1 MSQQSMIDRY
11 TSGERILHWVTA
23 ITFFLLAASG
33 LAFFHPSMFWL
44 TGLLGGGTWARIL
57 HPFIGVLMFVAFI
70 LMAVKF
76 WHHNVLSGND
86 RKWLGQIGDVIAN
99 RDDRVPPIGRYNPG
113 QKILFWVLLASM
125 IVLLI
130 SGVAIWQPY
139 FAPSFSIGTLRFGA
153 LMHALGAL
161 ALILLII
168 VHVYSSFWVKG
179 STEGML
185 SGKVSRAWA
194 KAHHPKWYEEEVARK

>member
-1 MSQQSMIDRY
+1 MIDRY

-57 HPFIGVLMFVAFI
+57 HPFIGVVMFVAFI

-113 QKILFWVLLASM
+113 QKILFWLLLACM
-125 IVLLI
+125 IVLLV
-130 SGVAIWQPY
+130 SGVALWRPY
-139 FAPSFSIGTLRFGA
+139 FAPSFTIGTIRFGA
-153 LMHALGAL
+153 LMHALSGL
-161 ALILLII
+161 LLVLLIV

-194 KAHHPKWYEEEVARK
+194 KAHHPKWYEEVARK

>member
-57 HPFIGVLMFVAFI
+57 HPFLGVVMFVAFM

-125 IVLLI
+125 IVLLV

-139 FAPSFSIGTLRFGA
+139 FAPSFSIGTVRFGA
-153 LMHALGAL
+153 LMHALGGL

-179 STEGML
+179 SSEGML

-194 KAHHPKWYEEEVARK
+194 KAHHPKWYEEVARK

>member
-57 HPFIGVLMFVAFI
+57 HPFIGVVMFVAFI

-113 QKILFWVLLASM
+113 QKILFWLLLACM
-125 IVLLI
+125 IVLLV
-130 SGVAIWQPY
+130 SGVALWRPY
-139 FAPSFSIGTLRFGA
+139 FAPSFSIGTIRFGA
-153 LMHALGAL
+153 LMHALSGL
-161 ALILLII
+161 ALILLIV
-168 VHVYSSFWVKG
+168 VHIYSSFWVKG
-179 STEGML
+179 SSEGML
-185 SGKVSRAWA
+185 TGKVSRAWA
-194 KAHHPKWYEEEVARK
+194 KAHHPKWYEEVARK

>member
-1 MSQQSMIDRY
+1 MIDRY

-57 HPFIGVLMFVAFI
+57 HPFIGVVMFVAFI

-99 RDDRVPPIGRYNPG
+99 RDERVPPIGRYNPG
-113 QKILFWVLLASM
+113 QKILFWLLLACM
-125 IVLLI
+125 IVLLV
-130 SGVAIWQPY
+130 SGVALWRPY
-139 FAPSFSIGTLRFGA
+139 FAPSFGIGTIRFGA
-153 LMHALGAL
+153 LMHALAGL
-161 ALILLII
+161 LLVLLIV

-194 KAHHPKWYEEEVARK
+194 KAHHPKWYEEVARK

>member
-1 MSQQSMIDRY
+1 MIDRY

>member
-57 HPFIGVLMFVAFI
+57 HPFIGVVMFVAFI

-125 IVLLI
+125 IVLLV

-139 FAPSFSIGTLRFGA
+139 FAPSFSIGTVRFGA

-161 ALILLII
+161 ALILLIV

-194 KAHHPKWYEEEVARK
+194 KAHHPKWYEEATRK

>member
-11 TSGERILHWVTA
+11 TSGELILHWVTA
-23 ITFFLLAASG
+23 LTFLLLAASG

-57 HPFIGVLMFVAFI
+57 HPFIGVVMFVAFI

-86 RKWLGQIGDVIAN
+86 RKWLGQINDVIAN
-99 RDDRVPPIGRYNPG
+99 RDGRMPPIGRYNPG

-125 IVLLI
+125 IVLLV
-130 SGVAIWQPY
+130 SGVTIWQPY
-139 FAPSFSIGTLRFGA
+139 FAPSFGIGTIRFGA

-168 VHVYSSFWVKG
+168 VHIYSSFWVKG

-185 SGKVSRAWA
+185 SGKVSRSWA
-194 KAHHPKWYEEEVARK
+194 KAHHPQWYEEATRK

>member
-57 HPFIGVLMFVAFI
+57 HPFIGVVMFVAFI

-113 QKILFWVLLASM
+113 QKILFWLLLASM
-125 IVLLI
+125 VVLLV
-130 SGVAIWQPY
+130 SGIALWRPY
-139 FAPSFSIGTLRFGA
+139 FAPSFSIGTIRFGA
-153 LMHALGAL
+153 LMHALSGL
-161 ALILLII
+161 LLILLIV

-194 KAHHPKWYEEEVARK
+194 KAHHPKWYEEVARK

>member
-44 TGLLGGGTWARIL
+44 SNLLGGGTWSRVL
-57 HPFIGVLMFVAFI
+57 HPFVGVVMFVAFI

-86 RKWLGQIGDVIAN
+86 RAWLGKIGDVIAN
-99 RDDRVPPIGRYNPG
+99 RDDKAPPIGRYNPG

-125 IVLLI
+125 IVLLV
-130 SGVAIWQPY
+130 SGIALWRPY
-139 FAPSFSIGTLRFGA
+139 FAPAFGIGTIRFGA
-153 LMHALGAL
+153 LMHALSAL
-161 ALILLII
+161 ALILLVV
-168 VHVYSSFWVKG
+168 VHIYSSFWVKG
-179 STEGML
+179 SGDAML
-185 SGKVSRAWA
+185 RGKVSRAWA
-194 KAHHPKWYEEEVARK
+194 KAHHPQWYEEATRK

>member
-1 MSQQSMIDRY
+1 MIDRY

-57 HPFIGVLMFVAFI
+57 HPFIGVVMFVAFI

-125 IVLLI
+125 IVLLV

-139 FAPSFSIGTLRFGA
+139 FAPSFSIGTVRFGA

-161 ALILLII
+161 ALILLIV

-194 KAHHPKWYEEEVARK
+194 KAHHPKWYEEVARK

>member
-57 HPFIGVLMFVAFI
+57 HPFLGVVMFVAFI
-70 LMAVKF
+70 LMALKF

-113 QKILFWVLLASM
+113 QKILFWLLLACMLVLL
-125 IVLLI
+125 V
-130 SGVAIWQPY
+130 SGVALWQPY
-139 FAPSFSIGTLRFGA
+139 FAPSFSIGTVRFGA
-153 LMHALGAL
+153 LMHALSGL
-161 ALILLII
+161 GLILLIAA
-168 VHVYSSFWVKG
+168 FN
-179 STEGML
+179 M
-185 SGKVSRAWA
+185 
-194 KAHHPKWYEEEVARK
+194 VAILVNTRKLCR

>member
-11 TSGERILHWVTA
+11 SSGERILHWVTA

-44 TGLLGGGTWARIL
+44 TALLGGGTWARIL
-57 HPFIGVLMFVAFI
+57 HPFIGVVMFVAFI

-113 QKILFWVLLASM
+113 QKILFWLLLACM
-125 IVLLI
+125 IVLLV
-130 SGVAIWQPY
+130 SGVALWQPY
-139 FAPSFSIGTLRFGA
+139 FAPSFSIGTVRFGA
-153 LMHALGAL
+153 LMHALSGL
-161 ALILLII
+161 LLVLLIV

-185 SGKVSRAWA
+185 TGKVSRAWA
-194 KAHHPKWYEEEVARK
+194 KAHHPKWYEEVARK

>member
-57 HPFIGVLMFVAFI
+57 HPFIGVVMFIAFI

-113 QKILFWVLLASM
+113 QKILFWLLLASM
-125 IVLLI
+125 IVLLV
-130 SGVAIWQPY
+130 SGVALWRPY
-139 FAPSFSIGTLRFGA
+139 FAPSFSIGTIRFGA
-153 LMHALGAL
+153 LMHALGGL
-161 ALILLII
+161 LLVLLIV

-194 KAHHPKWYEEEVARK
+194 KAHHPKWYEEVARK

>member
-57 HPFIGVLMFVAFI
+57 HPFIGVVMFIAFI

-76 WHHNVLSGND
+76 WHHNLLSGND

-125 IVLLI
+125 VVLLV
-130 SGVAIWQPY
+130 SGIALWRPY
-139 FAPSFSIGTLRFGA
+139 FAPSFSIGTIRFGA
-153 LMHALGAL
+153 LMHALSGL
-161 ALILLII
+161 LLILLIV

-194 KAHHPKWYEEEVARK
+194 KAHHPKWYEEVARK

>member
-57 HPFIGVLMFVAFI
+57 HPFIGVVMFVAFI

-125 IVLLI
+125 IVLLV

-139 FAPSFSIGTLRFGA
+139 FAPSFSIGTVRFGA

-161 ALILLII
+161 ALILLIV

-179 STEGML
+179 SSEGML
-185 SGKVSRAWA
+185 TGKVSRAWA
-194 KAHHPKWYEEEVARK
+194 KAHHPKWYEEVARK

>member
-57 HPFIGVLMFVAFI
+57 HPFIGVVMFVAFI

-125 IVLLI
+125 IVLLV
-130 SGVAIWQPY
+130 SGIAIWQPY
-139 FAPSFSIGTLRFGA
+139 FAPSFSIGTIRFGA

-194 KAHHPKWYEEEVARK
+194 KAHHPKWYEEVARK

>member
-57 HPFIGVLMFVAFI
+57 HPFIGVVMFVAFI

-113 QKILFWVLLASM
+113 QKILFWLLLASM
-125 IVLLI
+125 IVLLV
-130 SGVAIWQPY
+130 SGVALWRPY
-139 FAPSFSIGTLRFGA
+139 FAPSFSIGTIRFGA
-153 LMHALGAL
+153 LMHALSGL
-161 ALILLII
+161 LLVLLIV

-194 KAHHPKWYEEEVARK
+194 KAHHPKWYEEVARK

>member
-44 TGLLGGGTWARIL
+44 TGLLGGGPWARIL
-57 HPFIGVLMFVAFI
+57 HPFIGVVMFVAFI
-70 LMAVKF
+70 LMAARF

-113 QKILFWVLLASM
+113 QKLLFWVLLASM
-125 IVLLI
+125 IVLLV

-139 FAPSFSIGTLRFGA
+139 FAPSFSIGTVRFGA

-185 SGKVSRAWA
+185 TGKVSRAWA
-194 KAHHPKWYEEEVARK
+194 KAHHPKWYEEVARK

>member
-1 MSQQSMIDRY
+1 MIDRY

-44 TGLLGGGTWARIL
+44 TALLGGGTWARIL
-57 HPFIGVLMFVAFI
+57 HPFIGVVMFVAFI

-113 QKILFWVLLASM
+113 QKILFWLLLASM
-125 IVLLI
+125 IVLLV
-130 SGVAIWQPY
+130 SGVALWRPY
-139 FAPSFSIGTLRFGA
+139 FAPSFSIGTIRFGA
-153 LMHALGAL
+153 LMHALSGL
-161 ALILLII
+161 LLVLLIV

-194 KAHHPKWYEEEVARK
+194 KAHHPKWYEEVARK

>member
-1 MSQQSMIDRY
+1 MIDRY

-33 LAFFHPSMFWL
+33 LAFFHPSMYWL
-44 TGLLGGGTWARIL
+44 TALLGGGTWARIL
-57 HPFIGVLMFVAFI
+57 HPFIGVVMFVAFI

-139 FAPSFSIGTLRFGA
+139 FAPSFSIGTIRFGA

-161 ALILLII
+161 ALILLIV

-194 KAHHPKWYEEEVARK
+194 KAHHPKWYEEVARK

>member
-57 HPFIGVLMFVAFI
+57 HPFIGVVMFIAFI

-113 QKILFWVLLASM
+113 QKILFWLLLASM
-125 IVLLI
+125 IVLLV
-130 SGVAIWQPY
+130 SGVALWQPY
-139 FAPSFSIGTLRFGA
+139 FAPLFSIGTIRFGA
-153 LMHALGAL
+153 LMHALSGL
-161 ALILLII
+161 LLVLLIV

-194 KAHHPKWYEEEVARK
+194 KAHHPKWYEEVARK

>member
-57 HPFIGVLMFVAFI
+57 HPFIGVVMFIAFI

-113 QKILFWVLLASM
+113 QKILFWLLLASM
-125 IVLLI
+125 IVLLV
-130 SGVAIWQPY
+130 SGVALWRPY
-139 FAPSFSIGTLRFGA
+139 FAPSFSIGTIRFGA
-153 LMHALGAL
+153 LMHALSGL
-161 ALILLII
+161 LLVLLIV

-194 KAHHPKWYEEEVARK
+194 KAHHPKWYEEVARK